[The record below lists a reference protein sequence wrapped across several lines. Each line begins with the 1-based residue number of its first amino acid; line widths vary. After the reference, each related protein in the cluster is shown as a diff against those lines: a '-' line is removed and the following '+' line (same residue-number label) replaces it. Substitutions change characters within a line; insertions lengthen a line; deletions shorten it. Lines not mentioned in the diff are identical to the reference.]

1 MRAHRPPVIIVGALL
16 VTGALASGFMIWVT
30 LTANL
35 YGDFAVHH
43 DSARAVW
50 EGGDWYVTPGSHP
63 GFQNRNPP
71 HMLVLLSPLGLVPI
85 REAMVIWLA
94 ITFVAMARI
103 LVCADLERSNRL
115 SP

>member
-43 DSARAVW
+43 DSARA
-50 EGGDWYVTPGSHP
+50 
-63 GFQNRNPP
+63 
-71 HMLVLLSPLGLVPI
+71 
-85 REAMVIWLA
+85 
-94 ITFVAMARI
+94 
-103 LVCADLERSNRL
+103 
-115 SP
+115 